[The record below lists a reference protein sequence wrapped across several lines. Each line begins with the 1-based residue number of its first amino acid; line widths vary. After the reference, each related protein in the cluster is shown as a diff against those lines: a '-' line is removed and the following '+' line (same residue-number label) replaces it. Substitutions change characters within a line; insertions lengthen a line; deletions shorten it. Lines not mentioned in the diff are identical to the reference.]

1 MEHKRRKLENEI
13 NDSIDLFPLS
23 KETKDIL
30 KKRGIERLFPIQ
42 ARSFDPIYHKK
53 DVLGKA
59 KTGTGKTLAF
69 VLPVIERL
77 IKKGKF
83 DTGRSGR
90 RPLVLVLLPT
100 RELAQQVSSEFE
112 SLRGN
117 ERYKVC
123 SVYGGS
129 QEYPQIQEIK
139 KGVDIVVGCPGRV
152 LDFIERGIL
161 SVGKISVL
169 TLDEADKMLEMGFK
183 ETVDKI
189 IDYVRKDTSSGGD
202 NANSVENKFQVLLF
216 SATVPPWVRNILNDI
231 MSKDTVTVDVTNI
244 SIHGDEEDESVSRSR
259 IRHLAIQCGYQ
270 QRTGLLGDI
279 IMMYAGI
286 NGKCIIFA
294 ETKQTANEI
303 AMRSE
308 ISKMC
313 QVLHGDIQQ
322 NQREIALQAFKE
334 GRYRCLVAT
343 DVAAR
348 GLHIDD
354 VAVVIQLAPPRD
366 IDTYI
371 HRSGRTGR
379 AGKFGT
385 AILFCNMS
393 DYPFLS
399 SIEKAG
405 KISFQRIGVPQ
416 YEEIIQK
423 TADSIGK
430 DIIERNISSVMLD
443 CVRDPAKNIIHS
455 IWRKYSN
462 NNMSNNNSRKRNRG
476 GTEDGKNECNDDYDQ
491 ETEAESNITP
501 LENNNQVDKVPEVP
515 EYALKALSYCLLEL
529 TGLINNKGTKKITH
543 RSVLNGRE
551 DFKSYIITF
560 NRLRDPISTNSY
572 IWRCLKS
579 NLRNSENLIEK
590 IQCMTLLKKG
600 NGAVFD
606 VPAGSIKNWENAI
619 SNFTSD
625 SAHSGNNFFVI
636 APATSNLPELS
647 IPVLSDNNADMG
659 HNGRLNNQHIS
670 NKIGYRNSFS
680 SQGDRDATS
689 GVGGSRGRGRGTA
702 GGLSTR
708 SSSQIPRGRGR
719 RY

>member
-1 MEHKRRKLENEI
+1 MDHKKRKLESEL
-13 NDSIDLFPLS
+13 DGSIDRFPLS
-23 KETKDIL
+23 DESREIL
-30 KKRGIERLFPIQ
+30 KSRGIERLFPIQ
-42 ARSFDPIYHKK
+42 AQSFESIYGKK

-77 IKKGKF
+77 LKKGKF
-83 DTGRSGR
+83 DPNKHGR

-100 RELAQQVSSEFE
+100 RELAQQVSNEFE
-112 SLRGN
+112 LMKGKD
-117 ERYKVC
+117 RYKVC

-129 QEYPQIQEIK
+129 PEYPQIQEIK

-161 SVGKISVL
+161 NVSKISVL

-189 IDYVRKDTSSGGD
+189 IDCVRKETGD
-202 NANSVENKFQVLLF
+202 GETQSRQNKFQVLLF
-216 SATVPPWVRNILNDI
+216 SATVPPWVKNILTEI
-231 MSKDTVTVDVTNI
+231 MSSDTVTVDVTHI
-244 SIHGDEEDESVSRSR
+244 SIHGEEEDEAAARSR
-259 IRHLAIQCGYQ
+259 IRHLAIQCAYP

-279 IMMYAGI
+279 ITMYAGI
-286 NGKCIIFA
+286 NGKCIIFT

-385 AILFCNMS
+385 AIMFCNMS

-399 SIEKAG
+399 SIEKAS

-416 YEEIIQK
+416 YEEILQK

-430 DIIERNISSVMLD
+430 DLLEKDIPSAMLD
-443 CVRDPAKNIIHS
+443 CVRDPAKHIIQGL
-455 IWRKYSN
+455 WRKLTGKA
-462 NNMSNNNSRKRNRG
+462 SRKRNRLG
-476 GTEDGKNECNDDYDQ
+476 NSDDE
-491 ETEAESNITP
+491 ETEAESNI
-501 LENNNQVDKVPEVP
+501 NDNDMDDDMPEIP
-515 EYALKALSYCLLEL
+515 DCAIRALSHCLLEL
-529 TGLINNKGTKKITH
+529 TGINNDLKKIPH

-551 DFKSYIITF
+551 DFKSYMITF
-560 NRLRDPISTNSY
+560 NRLKEPIASNSY
-572 IWRCLKS
+572 VWRCLKS
-579 NLRNSENLIEK
+579 NLRGCEGLIER

-600 NGAVFD
+600 DGAVFD
-606 VPAGSIKNWENAI
+606 VPLGSIKQWESAI
-619 SNFTSD
+619 SNFTPKNNNG
-625 SAHSGNNFFVI
+625 SGFFQI
-636 APATSNLPELS
+636 IPATSNLPELS
-647 IPVLSDNNADMG
+647 IPVTDNNTDFG
-659 HNGRLNNQHIS
+659 HNGRMNSQHIS
-670 NKIGYRNSFS
+670 NKVGYRQS
-680 SQGDRDATS
+680 
-689 GVGGSRGRGRGTA
+689 GGSRGGGSGSMGSRGGGSGSMGSRG
-702 GGLSTR
+702 GGSG
-708 SSSQIPRGRGR
+708 SMGSRGGFSRGGR
-719 RY
+719 RF

>member
-1 MEHKRRKLENEI
+1 MEQKKRKLENEI
-13 NDSIDLFPLS
+13 DDSIDSFPLS

-30 KKRGIERLFPIQ
+30 KQRGIERLFPIQ
-42 ARSFDPIYHKK
+42 ARSFDPIYNKK
-53 DVLGKA
+53 DVLGRA

-83 DTGRSGR
+83 DTGKSGR

-112 SLRGN
+112 LLKGN

-123 SVYGGS
+123 SIYGGS

-139 KGVDIVVGCPGRV
+139 KGIDIVVGCPGRV

-161 SVGKISVL
+161 NVSKISVL

-189 IDYVRKDTSSGGD
+189 IEYVRKDTSPSGG
-202 NANSVENKFQVLLF
+202 SVSKTENKFQVLLF

-244 SIHGDEEDESVSRSR
+244 SIHGVEEDEAISKSR
-259 IRHLAIQCGYQ
+259 IRHLAIQCSYQ

-303 AMRSE
+303 AMKSE

-334 GRYRCLVAT
+334 GKCRCLVAT

-405 KISFQRIGVPQ
+405 KINFQRIGVPQ
-416 YEEIIQK
+416 YEEILQK

-430 DIIERNISSVMLD
+430 DIIEKNISSVMLD
-443 CVRDPAKNIIHS
+443 CVRDPAKNIIHN
-455 IWRKYSN
+455 IWKKYFN
-462 NNMSNNNSRKRNRG
+462 NNIISNSTCRKRSRNS
-476 GTEDGKNECNDDYDQ
+476 TEDNKNDSHDDCDQ
-491 ETEAESNITP
+491 ETEAESNVTAM
-501 LENNNQVDKVPEVP
+501 ENNEADEKMPEIP

-529 TGLINNKGTKKITH
+529 TGLINNKGMKKITH

-560 NRLRDPISTNSY
+560 NKLRDPISTNSY

-579 NLRNSENLIEK
+579 NLKNSESLIEK

-600 NGAVFD
+600 DGAVFD

-625 SAHSGNNFFVI
+625 SAHSNSNFFII

-647 IPVLSDNNADMG
+647 IPTLSDNSADMG
-659 HNGRLNNQHIS
+659 YNGRLNNQHIS
-670 NKIGYRNSFS
+670 NKIGYRNSS
-680 SQGDRDATS
+680 SS
-689 GVGGSRGRGRGTA
+689 LGGRGRGRGRGTT
-702 GGLSTR
+702 GSLGTR
-708 SSSQIPRGRGR
+708 PNSQVSRDRGR

>member
-1 MEHKRRKLENEI
+1 MEHKKRKVENEV
-13 NDSIDLFPLS
+13 DSSIDSFPLS
-23 KETKDIL
+23 EESKEIL
-30 KKRGIERLFPIQ
+30 RGRGIERLFPIQ
-42 ARSFDPIYHKK
+42 AQSFEAIFSKK

-77 IKKGKF
+77 LKKGRF
-83 DTGRSGR
+83 DTGKYGR

-100 RELAQQVSSEFE
+100 RELAQQVSNEFE
-112 SLRGN
+112 LMKGRD
-117 ERYKVC
+117 RYKVC

-129 QEYPQIQEIK
+129 PEYPQIQDIR

-161 SVGKISVL
+161 NVSKISVL

-183 ETVDKI
+183 EAVDKI
-189 IDYVRKDTSSGGD
+189 IDHVRRETREEGD
-202 NANSVENKFQVLLF
+202 ESQSRSNKFQVLLF
-216 SATVPPWVRNILNDI
+216 SATVPPWVKNILNEI
-231 MSKDTVTVDVTNI
+231 MSSDTVTVDVTNI
-244 SIHGDEEDESVSRSR
+244 SIHGEEEDEAAARSR
-259 IRHLAIQCGYQ
+259 VRHLAIQCAYP

-279 IMMYAGI
+279 ITMYAGI
-286 NGKCIIFA
+286 NGKCIIFT

-322 NQREIALQAFKE
+322 SQREIALQAFKE

-385 AILFCNMS
+385 AIMFCNMS

-399 SIEKAG
+399 SIERAG

-416 YEEIIQK
+416 YEEILQK

-430 DIIERNISSVMLD
+430 DLLEKETPSAMID
-443 CVRDPAKNIIHS
+443 CVRDPAKQIIQNIWKKLSGKASKKRTRSAHS
-455 IWRKYSN
+455 
-462 NNMSNNNSRKRNRG
+462 
-476 GTEDGKNECNDDYDQ
+476 DDE
-491 ETEAESNITP
+491 ETEAESNVNENE
-501 LENNNQVDKVPEVP
+501 LEDGIPEIP
-515 EYALKALSYCLLEL
+515 ECAIKALSYCLLEL
-529 TGLINNKGTKKITH
+529 IGVNNDLKKIPY

-551 DFKSYIITF
+551 DFKSYMITF
-560 NRLRDPISTNSY
+560 TRLRDPIASNSY
-572 IWRCLKS
+572 VWRCLKS
-579 NLRNSENLIEK
+579 NLRGCESLIER

-606 VPAGSIKNWENAI
+606 VPIGSIKQWEEAI
-619 SNFTSD
+619 SDFAPGSKN
-625 SAHSGNNFFVI
+625 GNSNFFQIV
-636 APATSNLPELS
+636 PAMSNLPELS
-647 IPVLSDNNADMG
+647 IPVSDSSSDFG
-659 HNGRLNNQHIS
+659 HNGRMNSQHIS
-670 NKIGYRNSFS
+670 NKVGYRQS
-680 SQGDRDATS
+680 
-689 GVGGSRGRGRGTA
+689 GGSRGGGFGSRGG
-702 GGLSTR
+702 
-708 SSSQIPRGRGR
+708 SSSGGSRGGGFPRGGR